1 MTKRRRTS
9 LRRFSYRRRRT
20 SLIVIVLAVAVAVIS
35 GRWPSGWLPSRDP
48 PPSSLEPGV
57 YRVQRVVDGDT
68 LVLANGAK
76 VRLIGSDTP
85 EIRPEEPWGPEAT
98 RFTEDFVSGGEIR
111 LQLDGRR
118 KGPYGRFL
126 AHVWVGD
133 RSLSEELI
141 RAGLATAETRYS
153 YSQAMK
159 DRFCRAEDEALAAR
173 RGIWSPQPPP

>member
-1 MTKRRRTS
+1 MAKRRRTS
-9 LRRFSYRRRRT
+9 LRRFTYRRRRT
-20 SLIVIVLAVAVAVIS
+20 SLIVIALLVAVAVLS
-35 GRWPSGWLPSRDP
+35 GRWPSGWLPSRSP

-57 YRVQRVVDGDT
+57 YRVERVVDGDT

-85 EIRPEEPWGPEAT
+85 EIRPKEPWGPEAT

-118 KGPYGRFL
+118 KDQYGRFL

-141 RAGLATAETRYS
+141 RAGLATAVTRYS

-159 DRFCRAEDEALAAR
+159 DRFCRAEDEARAAQ
-173 RGIWSPQPPP
+173 RGIWSPPPP